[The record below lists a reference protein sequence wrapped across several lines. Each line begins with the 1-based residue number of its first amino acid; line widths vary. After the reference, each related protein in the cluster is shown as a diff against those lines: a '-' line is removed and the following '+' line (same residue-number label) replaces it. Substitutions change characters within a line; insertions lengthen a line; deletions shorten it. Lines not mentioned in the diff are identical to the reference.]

1 VLPTLLRSLRRLC
14 ALARRIED
22 QLTVPVVI
30 AVCASIPAVFLTI
43 WAQGGLAFA
52 GQLIGWAAGAV
63 LWAEALILMLASEN
77 KIRWLLHHKWMLL
90 VCALTLVS
98 LVLATGGGQ
107 ILRLVYA
114 IGSIRILR
122 ANRIISAAQVLNRR
136 FGLGVWWRSALF
148 SVAGLVAAVF
158 VAVVL
163 ADPTAEY
170 VKLISWIDHNLQIIP
185 ILLAGAILT
194 AATWLVARSRAEAK
208 EDEGE

>member
-1 VLPTLLRSLRRLC
+1 MLPTLLQSLRRLC
-14 ALARRIED
+14 ELARRIEG

-43 WAQGGLAFA
+43 WAQGGLALT

-77 KIRWLLHHKWMLL
+77 KIRWLLRHKWMLL

-98 LVLATGGGQ
+98 LIAATGGGQ

-114 IGSIRILR
+114 IGSIRLLR

-136 FGLGVWWRSALF
+136 FGLGIWWRSALF
-148 SVAGLVAAVF
+148 SAAGLVAAVF

-194 AATWLVARSRAEAK
+194 VATWLVARSRAEAK
-208 EDEGE
+208 EEEGE